1 MKSLK
6 WYRKKNKIMPKTAD
20 TESIGGFVFFERKK
34 MPFLNIKTNGFCNDE
49 LLAERAAKLV
59 SETLGKPLKV
69 IAVDLHYNAQMAFNG
84 SCHKKGAW
92 IELGELVCVRLI
104 DLQKQDVAHGG
115 VLLG

>member
-1 MKSLK
+1 
-6 WYRKKNKIMPKTAD
+6 
-20 TESIGGFVFFERKK
+20 
-34 MPFLNIKTNGFCNDE
+34 MPFLSIKTNGFCNDE

-92 IELGELVCVRLI
+92 IELAAVGFADRTKVAEVLTDFAVTQLNVERELVCVRLI